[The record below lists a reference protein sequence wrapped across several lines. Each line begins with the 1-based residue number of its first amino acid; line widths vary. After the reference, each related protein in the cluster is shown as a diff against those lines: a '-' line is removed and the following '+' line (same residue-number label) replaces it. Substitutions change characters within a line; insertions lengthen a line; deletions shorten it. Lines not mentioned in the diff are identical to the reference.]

1 MPLRRRR
8 PIARM
13 ATTAVVAGT
22 AAHMGAKSAQRSA
35 AAAQDQAAPPDAA
48 PAYEAAAP
56 EAAAPQ
62 DDLNAQLEQVKQL
75 AALKDQGILT
85 EEEFSAKKAQI
96 LGL

>member
-1 MPLRRRR
+1 MPFRRRR

-35 AAAQDQAAPPDAA
+35 EAAQDQAPDAA
-48 PAYEAAAP
+48 PAYEEAAAP
-56 EAAAPQ
+56 EAAAPE

-85 EEEFSAKKAQI
+85 EDEFSAKKAQI